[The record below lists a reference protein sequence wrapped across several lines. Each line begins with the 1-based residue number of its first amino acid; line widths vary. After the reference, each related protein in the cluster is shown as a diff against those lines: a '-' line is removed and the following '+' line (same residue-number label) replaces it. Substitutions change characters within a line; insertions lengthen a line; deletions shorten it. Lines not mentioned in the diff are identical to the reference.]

1 MQTAPQN
8 RCHLFAQDHSPL
20 KLDLP
25 VARLGATCKD
35 LSLEKFT
42 KELSSLK
49 PSIRELELPASVINC
64 HIQHL

>member
-25 VARLGATCKD
+25 VARRDLQRSFVGEVHQGA
-35 LSLEKFT
+35 LKFKT
-42 KELSSLK
+42 KH
-49 PSIRELELPASVINC
+49 PGT
-64 HIQHL
+64 